1 MPSNSPGTRDIALKN
16 HDGTAH
22 FQNESRRHDHI
33 SPDVEDWGIFKLHDK
48 RDAYVQELEAESYAR
63 LVEQHGGKLNDLL
76 SKTLFSEQRRTKE
89 EPWKV
94 DPPKERKAWKKLA
107 KMLATH
113 SLDEDEV
120 TTADKAAK
128 NILQKIVHRYA
139 DEIVGHFKIPTFKFA
154 RRFLTFFFGRLLN
167 AADGRSFKSL
177 FSKNILLEERLLVKG
192 YVEEVREL
200 SKHGT
205 VVFCP
210 THFSNLDSILI
221 GYAMDQV
228 AGLPAVSFGAGLN
241 LYNTGYTAYFMNR
254 LGAYRVD
261 RRKRNPIYMTT
272 LKMMSKLIIE
282 HGVPSLF
289 FPGGTRSRSGAL
301 ETKLKLGLLGT
312 AVEAQRQK
320 YEDGTPGKIF
330 IVPVILSYPFVLEA
344 QFLIEQH
351 LLKEGQDRYIKAKDS
366 FHSLRSILKFIWGV
380 FSKGNKIT
388 IALGRPMD
396 VLGNR
401 VEADGKSYSKSG
413 RHVSTSDYFRDQNGE
428 INRDYQRESEYT
440 RMLGDHIVA
449 RYHADGIVLPSHLV
463 SYAAFGM
470 LEKTFPN
477 NDLYA
482 LLRLPAEDFYFE
494 RESLHSVVGQLRDH
508 LLLLSKEDSAKL
520 SQELYDSPEEIVR
533 KGIETLGNFHI
544 DKPLRYDKEKR
555 IVCDNFAMLHYYHNR
570 LSTFHLKRSV
580 NWPVKLVRDERVDD
594 AFFSQ
599 LEPED
604 ILD

>member
-1 MPSNSPGTRDIALKN
+1 MATPTFQHDSSRHEHIAPK
-16 HDGTAH
+16 
-22 FQNESRRHDHI
+22 
-33 SPDVEDWGIFKLHDK
+33 VEDWGIFKMHDE
-48 RDAYVQELEAESYAR
+48 RSAFVRELEDVSTER
-63 LVEQHGGKLNDLL
+63 ILEEHGGNLNDLL

-94 DPPKERKAWKKLA
+94 DPPNERSYYKKLA
-107 KMLATH
+107 KMLATR
-113 SLDEDEV
+113 SLDENETTSADE
-120 TTADKAAK
+120 AAK
-128 NILQKIVHRYA
+128 GILDKVVHRYA
-139 DEIVGHFKIPTFKFA
+139 EEIVGHFKIPTFRFA

-167 AADGRSFKSL
+167 AADGRSFRSL
-177 FSKNILLEERLLVKG
+177 FSKRILLEERLLVRG
-192 YVEEVREL
+192 YVDEVREL
-200 SKHGT
+200 SKIGT

-261 RRKRNPIYMTT
+261 RRKRNLVYMTT
-272 LKMMSKLIIE
+272 LKSMSKLIIK

-289 FPGGTRSRSGAL
+289 FPGGTRSRSGKL

-312 AVEAQRQK
+312 AVEAQRHQ
-320 YEDGTPGKIF
+320 YEQGKDDKVF

-351 LLKEGQDRYIKAKDS
+351 LQQEGQDRYIKAKDG
-366 FHSLRSILKFIWGV
+366 FHSLRSILKFVWGV
-380 FSKGNKIT
+380 FSQGNKIT

-401 VEADGKSYSKSG
+401 VETNGKSYSTSG
-413 RHVSTSDYFRDQNGE
+413 RQVSTRDYFRNQDGV
-428 INRDYQRESEYT
+428 INKDYQRESEYT
-440 RMLGDHIVA
+440 RMLGDHLVE

-470 LEKTFPN
+470 LEKTFPA

-482 LLRLPAEDFYFE
+482 LLRLPAEDFHFDPK
-494 RESLHSVVGQLRDH
+494 SLQNIVGQLRDR
-508 LLLLSKEDSAKL
+508 LLTL
-520 SQELYDSPEEIVR
+520 SQEDGAKLAPELHESPEAIVLH
-533 KGIETLGNFHI
+533 GIASLGNFHI
-544 DKPLRYDKEKR
+544 DKPLRFDKKNR
-555 IVCDNFAMLHYYHNR
+555 IVSDNFAMLHYYHNR
-570 LSTFHLKRSV
+570 LSTFNLKRYI
-580 NWPVKLVRDERVDD
+580 NWPVKLVRDERVED
-594 AFFSQ
+594 AYFQ
-599 LEPED
+599 HLEAED
-604 ILD
+604 MLD